1 MAVAK
6 GEIMFL
12 CYCCFCD
19 MWLIMIELK
28 TLLGCD
34 TQLFKS

>member
-6 GEIMFL
+6 GEVMFL
-12 CYCCFCD
+12 CYCYFLGIL
-19 MWLIMIELK
+19 LIMIELK
-28 TLLGCD
+28 NALGCD